1 MEEFITWWVNTPL
14 LMRVIL
20 VITLAALLVQWAYT
34 LLVYLRVARLKP
46 PKESA
51 YRQKVTVVIC
61 ARNEEKNLREL
72 IPLLMDQDY
81 PEYDIVVVNDSS
93 WDGTED
99 TLKAFSLT
107 YPNVYAVHLD
117 EDKQRMSG
125 KKFALTIGIKAAKTD
140 VVLLTDA
147 DCRPRSKHW
156 ISRMSAPFEHQK
168 TEVVLGVSPYRRMGG
183 LLNRLIRFDAAQVA
197 LTYLGMAKL
206 GLPYMG
212 VGRNLAYRREI
223 FFKNGGFKSH
233 LHISSGDDDLFV
245 AEVANKHNTEL
256 VAAPEA
262 QTISAPKTTWSAWMH
277 QKRRHFTTAPL
288 YRVSVKMLLGIWP
301 LSLLIFWGGTALLM
315 LVHSAFLIAGGL
327 LLLRYALHFAT
338 LVGALRKTGQSDL
351 IIGSP
356 LWEFMV
362 GLLQPALWIW
372 NLLATPRTWK

>member
-147 DCRPRSKHW
+147 DCRPSSKHW